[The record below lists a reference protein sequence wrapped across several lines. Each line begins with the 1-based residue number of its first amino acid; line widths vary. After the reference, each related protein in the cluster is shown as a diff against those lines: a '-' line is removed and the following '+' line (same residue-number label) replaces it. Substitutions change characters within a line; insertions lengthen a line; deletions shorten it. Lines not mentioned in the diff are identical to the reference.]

1 MMNLPN
7 NIISARWIHGLP
19 HDRFI
24 RDEIIHDEII
34 VGWNF
39 HRINLLPIKSSHEKL
54 FIINLPRIKM
64 SQYILNF
71 HIINLLTI
79 KISTLK
85 PVKWKMDKK
94 YFIEGQF
101 SKKCSLYY
109 ESAGQ
114 STDGADGAGENE
126 SVFFFR
132 TDSLMD
138 SPTYRNFFRPTDH
151 RLGGAKGGASA
162 FSPPPL
168 CTPLL
173 LTPSNTIFLHRTW

>member
-114 STDGADGAGENE
+114 SIDGVGENE
-126 SVFFFR
+126 SFFFSTLSWIRPLTVIFFARR
-132 TDSLMD
+132 TIDWEAQ
-138 SPTYRNFFRPTDH
+138 R
-151 RLGGAKGGASA
+151 GGLSRTR
-162 FSPPPL
+162 PPPMYATVPNNL
-168 CTPLL
+168 IYT
-173 LTPSNTIFLHRTW
+173 SI